1 MLAAVEECGVEMAE
15 LMWIRSHVELLL
27 AEEWGVCRL
36 TADDDGDWFFR
47 AGTAAGWVSVMDTAP
62 IMVRVFA
69 HATRGLKPSL
79 KLFTELNEIERCALS
94 ASVVLEHDT
103 VVVSQTISPV
113 GLSARVLQQALMS
126 VGGVAGDIGVL
137 LAGMYGGST
146 PFPAESTSASEG
158 ASGFPTD

>member
-1 MLAAVEECGVEMAE
+1 MTE
-15 LMWIRSHVELLL
+15 LTWIRSHVELLL

-36 TADDDGDWFFR
+36 TADADGDWFFR

-69 HATRGLKPSL
+69 HAATGLKPSL

-94 ASVVLEHDT
+94 ASVVLEHGT

-113 GLSARVLQQALMS
+113 GLSAPVLHQALLS
-126 VGGVAGDIGVL
+126 VGGVAEDIGLL
-137 LAGMYGGST
+137 LAGMYGGTT
-146 PFPAESTSASEG
+146 PFPAETAPRNED
-158 ASGFPTD
+158 APGFPTE